1 MFPPLSQGITIE
13 LLEIISQG
21 QTLVESRS
29 NINFAKDI
37 WGHSFMTHTTV
48 GKVNEPISNI
58 NESHNTVAI
67 HDLII
72 LNEGCRLKRY
82 KACIC

>member
-1 MFPPLSQGITIE
+1 
-13 LLEIISQG
+13 
-21 QTLVESRS
+21 
-29 NINFAKDI
+29 
-37 WGHSFMTHTTV
+37 MTHTTV